1 VYSSSSALLPGR
13 STGWLA
19 SPRSVGLKF
28 QLAAGV
34 ERVLA
39 GMPQGSPR
47 RKIEATPARYPER
60 TAGKGIAMR
69 IQFRYLL
76 AAGAV
81 AAMVGAPSAMA
92 EDPGQSCVDT
102 GAATQC
108 TSPGNVEIN
117 DAPPVVTDPFSEGV
131 YGGPYP
137 VPFDEGSG

>member
-1 VYSSSSALLPGR
+1 MTRTLSAC
-13 STGWLA
+13 LA
-19 SPRSVGLKF
+19 GLEF

-34 ERVLA
+34 EMVLA
-39 GMPQGSPR
+39 GMPQGSLR
-47 RKIEATPARYPER
+47 RRIEVTPARYPEQ

-69 IQFRYLL
+69 IHFRYLL

-92 EDPGQSCVDT
+92 EDPGQSCMDT

-108 TSPGNVEIN
+108 SSPGNVEIN
-117 DAPPVVTDPFSEGV
+117 DAPPVVADPFSSGV

-137 VPFDEGSG
+137 VPFDEGGR